1 MCTKTLKK
9 EKTRKSKRKRRS
21 YDLFITM
28 HGHDNFY
35 LVGRLVVRV
44 FSLGK
49 VKSLKSY
56 FTERQTQV
64 SCARHSYVI
73 YTLIRCH

>member
-1 MCTKTLKK
+1 MQ
-9 EKTRKSKRKRRS
+9 
-21 YDLFITM
+21 
-28 HGHDNFY
+28 GNDNFY
-35 LVGRLVVRV
+35 LVWRLVVRV

-73 YTLIRCH
+73 YTLIRSNLTTNRNSAVLLASVVQKLDSAITG

>member
-1 MCTKTLKK
+1 
-9 EKTRKSKRKRRS
+9 
-21 YDLFITM
+21 M

-35 LVGRLVVRV
+35 LGGRLVVLV
-44 FSLGK
+44 FSLDK
-49 VKSLKSY
+49 VKSLRSY

-73 YTLIRCH
+73 YFLIRSNLTTNRNSAVLLASVVQMLDSAITG